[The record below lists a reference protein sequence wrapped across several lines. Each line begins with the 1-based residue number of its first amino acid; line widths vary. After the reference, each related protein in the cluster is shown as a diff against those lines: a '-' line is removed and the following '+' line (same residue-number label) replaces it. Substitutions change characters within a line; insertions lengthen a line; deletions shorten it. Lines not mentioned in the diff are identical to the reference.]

1 MCHHKHRVIAGSIH
15 HILSARVG
23 HAVKQ
28 APVPFLV
35 QNAAPEPSPE
45 VPTEVDATDGPAP
58 APEKASF
65 ADTQQR
71 QQLWNSVSRC
81 LLKLGS
87 RGAAESHIRSLANL
101 LAAHPLVK
109 VQLNGDPAGI
119 NDLARTLAEGSG
131 ARVLEV
137 QGGIILLARGDLSR
151 EEVLKE
157 SSLSLRKIHGYHM
170 KRKSDGEAAAA
181 AAAEAL
187 QQQQGKGRGKPVQ
200 SSIRPP
206 PSAPPG
212 PHHGL
217 QQHRQQLQRIQVGT
231 QIGFQTGGRLW
242 GKGRERKGE
251 Q

>member
-1 MCHHKHRVIAGSIH
+1 MPLVSGPGHARMIEHHANRYSQRPASQHVSLTNTTNMCHHKHRVIAGSIH

-87 RGAAESHIRSLANL
+87 RGAAESHIRWVDSFFFS
-101 LAAHPLVK
+101 HRP
-109 VQLNGDPAGI
+109 D
-119 NDLARTLAEGSG
+119 
-131 ARVLEV
+131 RVSPMLP
-137 QGGIILLARGDLSR
+137 LSR
-151 EEVLKE
+151 FSGGGDHLPRACC
-157 SSLSLRKIHGYHM
+157 SAC
-170 KRKSDGEAAAA
+170 AASTAHTHTHPGRSRPPQA
-181 AAAEAL
+181 GLCRTATQAL
-187 QQQQGKGRGKPVQ
+187 QTHASTAGELPCPREPLESGLSSSGHTTAMSGQG
-200 SSIRPP
+200 
-206 PSAPPG
+206 
-212 PHHGL
+212 
-217 QQHRQQLQRIQVGT
+217 T
-231 QIGFQTGGRLW
+231 W
-242 GKGRERKGE
+242 GVR
-251 Q
+251 